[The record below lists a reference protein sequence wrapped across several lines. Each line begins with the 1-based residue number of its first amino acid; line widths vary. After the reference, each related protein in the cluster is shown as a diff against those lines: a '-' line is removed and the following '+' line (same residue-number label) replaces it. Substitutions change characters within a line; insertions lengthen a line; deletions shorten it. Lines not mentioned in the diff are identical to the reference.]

1 MVNEFNVDQLTEYIK
16 GLLEQDPNLRFL
28 RVIGELFDFK
38 IHSSGHVYFTIL
50 GKESRLNCVLFK
62 SDARDIPRWPQKGDL
77 VAVEGRVGLYPP
89 RGAYQLYA
97 KRLMP
102 IGKGA
107 IARAKEELKDR
118 LEKEGLFDVRL
129 KRPIPK
135 LPLKAAIITSPTGAA
150 VKDVIKVSSVRFP
163 QCELVIVPCLV
174 QGLDAPSSIIEAIRR
189 VNFIKEVDVALL
201 VRGGGSR
208 DDLNPFDDET
218 VVRAVRLCPV
228 PIVTGLGHEVDLTL
242 ADMAADFSAPTPS
255 AAAERTFPDRKAL
268 LQNLE
273 GVKNSLVSLMKMKIK
288 DRASSLENA
297 WSHTCRL
304 VKDNYLWRGQS
315 ALNTLSKDLVKVTQ
329 RQLENY
335 AYSLGRVS
343 DALDAASPLKLLA
356 KGFVFCKDEEGN
368 KISSADK
375 VSVGQNIIVQL
386 LDGDIKACVS
396 DKVRLNRKL

>member
-174 QGLDAPSSIIEAIRR
+174 QGLDAPSSIVKAIRR

-228 PIVTGLGHEVDLTL
+228 PIVTGLGHEVDFTL

-273 GVKNSLVSLMKMKIK
+273 GLKNSLVSLMKMEIK
-288 DRASSLENA
+288 NRASSLENA

-356 KGFVFCKDEEGN
+356 KGFAFCKDEEGN

>member
-174 QGLDAPSSIIEAIRR
+174 QGLDAPSSIVKAIRR

-273 GVKNSLVSLMKMKIK
+273 GLKNSLVSLMKMEIK
-288 DRASSLENA
+288 NRTSSLENA

-315 ALNTLSKDLVKVTQ
+315 ALNVLSKDLVKVTQ

-356 KGFVFCKDEEGN
+356 KGFAFCKDEEGN